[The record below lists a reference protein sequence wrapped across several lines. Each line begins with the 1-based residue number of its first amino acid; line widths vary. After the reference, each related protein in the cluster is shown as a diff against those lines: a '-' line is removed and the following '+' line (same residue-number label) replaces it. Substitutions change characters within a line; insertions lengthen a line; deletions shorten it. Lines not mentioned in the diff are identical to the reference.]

1 MNYPDYGKARGRAAI
16 TQHPLL
22 MDMLNALIKTEA
34 SVDNILQVIGV
45 ARGGKQFLA
54 GTAQGSGLS
63 LASAAEQTLK
73 RYSGGDDSTKGS
85 KGSGFVESKCWGCGM
100 PHPWSKKEKG
110 KYVVTCPNANKP
122 GIHVHAAAQ
131 IKDFQERRGRKT
143 AKGVKLPRAQSV
155 RMSTR

>member
-22 MDMLNALIKTEA
+22 VDMLNALIKTEA
-34 SVDNILQVIGV
+34 SVNNILQVISV

-85 KGSGFVESKCWGCGM
+85 EGSGFVESKC
-100 PHPWSKKEKG
+100 
-110 KYVVTCPNANKP
+110 
-122 GIHVHAAAQ
+122 
-131 IKDFQERRGRKT
+131 
-143 AKGVKLPRAQSV
+143 
-155 RMSTR
+155 